1 MAIYAPKD
9 GGQVEVASLVKANQ
23 EKRDG
28 EAEAALSSLAIDG
41 RRYVV
46 KYPFEVWTFT
56 VENGAETEEI
66 TKKVVVVD
74 D

>member
-1 MAIYAPKD
+1 MAIYAPKED
-9 GGQVEVASLVKANQ
+9 GQVEVASLVKANQ
-23 EKRDG
+23 ERRDG
-28 EAEAALSSLAIDG
+28 EAEASLSSLAIDG

-46 KYPFEVWTFT
+46 KYPFETWTFT
-56 VENGAETEEI
+56 VENGASTEEI

>member
-1 MAIYAPKD
+1 M
-9 GGQVEVASLVKANQ
+9 ASLVEANQ

-28 EAEAALSSLAIDG
+28 EAEASLSSLAIDG

-56 VENGAETEEI
+56 VENGASTEEI
-66 TKKVVVVD
+66 TKKVVVVND
-74 D
+74 